1 MGKEDRVCKIIDV
14 TVPADCRV
22 TSKESGKI
30 EKYQDLKR
38 ETLTLTLR

>member
-1 MGKEDRVCKIIDV
+1 MGKEDTVCKIIDV
-14 TVPADCRV
+14 AVPAHCRV